1 MYKIYIFLLFQIF
14 CCLGCVDGKHI
25 HEFVAFCILCL
36 WNSCRQD
43 WKKKDFLYCSVYE
56 WWRNF
61 HQFIHAW
68 IHIFHNHTIHYWFWW
83 VIQEHT
89 VRRWIFKNID
99 NDRYLLGAMG
109 VFAIP
114 FTLNVELV
122 GLKYKTIVGL
132 LFQVPFAIGEI
143 LIGLCAMYVRDYR
156 WFQTALAIPH
166 AVMLLLFFII
176 PESPRWLIQKKKYKE
191 ARKVIESAA
200 KFNKVRSLKMSKIH
214 FILSY

>member
-1 MYKIYIFLLFQIF
+1 
-14 CCLGCVDGKHI
+14 
-25 HEFVAFCILCL
+25 
-36 WNSCRQD
+36 
-43 WKKKDFLYCSVYE
+43 
-56 WWRNF
+56 
-61 HQFIHAW
+61 
-68 IHIFHNHTIHYWFWW
+68 
-83 VIQEHT
+83 
-89 VRRWIFKNID
+89 
-99 NDRYLLGAMG
+99 MG

-166 AVMLLLFFII
+166 AVMLLLFFVI

-200 KFNKVRSLKMSKIH
+200 KFNKVRCLKMSQIH
-214 FILSY
+214 FIPP

>member
-1 MYKIYIFLLFQIF
+1 
-14 CCLGCVDGKHI
+14 
-25 HEFVAFCILCL
+25 
-36 WNSCRQD
+36 
-43 WKKKDFLYCSVYE
+43 
-56 WWRNF
+56 
-61 HQFIHAW
+61 
-68 IHIFHNHTIHYWFWW
+68 
-83 VIQEHT
+83 
-89 VRRWIFKNID
+89 
-99 NDRYLLGAMG
+99 MG

-143 LIGLCAMYVRDYR
+143 LIGFCAMYVRDYR

-166 AVMLLLFFII
+166 AVMLLLFFVI

-200 KFNKVRSLKMSKIH
+200 KFNKVRCLKMSQIH
-214 FILSY
+214 FIPPCNRIEPNYSSFFIHSYNRIGKDISSFIGNF

>member
-1 MYKIYIFLLFQIF
+1 
-14 CCLGCVDGKHI
+14 
-25 HEFVAFCILCL
+25 
-36 WNSCRQD
+36 
-43 WKKKDFLYCSVYE
+43 
-56 WWRNF
+56 
-61 HQFIHAW
+61 
-68 IHIFHNHTIHYWFWW
+68 
-83 VIQEHT
+83 
-89 VRRWIFKNID
+89 
-99 NDRYLLGAMG
+99 MG

-166 AVMLLLFFII
+166 AVMLLLFFVI

-191 ARKVIESAA
+191 ARKVIECAA
-200 KFNKVRSLKMSKIH
+200 KFNKVRCLKMSQIH
-214 FILSY
+214 FIPPILSAIELNQIIHLLFIHSYNRIGKDISSFIGNF

>member
-1 MYKIYIFLLFQIF
+1 
-14 CCLGCVDGKHI
+14 
-25 HEFVAFCILCL
+25 
-36 WNSCRQD
+36 
-43 WKKKDFLYCSVYE
+43 
-56 WWRNF
+56 
-61 HQFIHAW
+61 
-68 IHIFHNHTIHYWFWW
+68 
-83 VIQEHT
+83 
-89 VRRWIFKNID
+89 
-99 NDRYLLGAMG
+99 MG

-166 AVMLLLFFII
+166 AVMLLLYFVI

-191 ARKVIESAA
+191 ARKIIERAA
-200 KFNKVRSLKMSKIH
+200 KFNKVDYSNVFSSYLIVKNTITKNLLLLIYSFYYNAGKDISP
-214 FILSY
+214 FIGSFRG